1 MIGSTLTF
9 SLRGSREF
17 PSAGR
22 LTRNWTL
29 KIRRS
34 FVLSDRMPKSERSKA
49 RIVLLRAAITVKP
62 VPNCGGIVKFRL

>member
-1 MIGSTLTF
+1 MLQTNKSNLVKFITLTF

-34 FVLSDRMPKSERSKA
+34 SVVSDCMLKSERSKDCEEKNSIA
-49 RIVLLRAAITVKP
+49 SYVI
-62 VPNCGGIVKFRL
+62 GY